1 MNTGFVSIVVASL
14 LVAPWL
20 SASAQAQPAP
30 APLQIEA
37 SNPQGERFRTEDVKG
52 KVAVVFYWS
61 TSCAVCRDKLP
72 EMRANLKGWKDK
84 PFALITVNV
93 DRRKDDWLAYERA
106 MNITQTGAKNLAVLH
121 QDAKVPAPTKL
132 PVTLLVD
139 AKGQVVARYE
149 GRLAPEVWDSVADL
163 LY

>member
-14 LVAPWL
+14 FVAPWL
-20 SASAQAQPAP
+20 SASAQTQPTP

-37 SNPQGERFRTEDVKG
+37 SNPQGERFRTEDLRG

-106 MNITQTGAKNLAVLH
+106 MNITQTGGKNLAVLH
-121 QDAKVPAPTKL
+121 QDAKVAAPTKL

-139 AKGQVVARYE
+139 AKGQVLARYE

>member
-1 MNTGFVSIVVASL
+1 
-14 LVAPWL
+14 
-20 SASAQAQPAP
+20 
-30 APLQIEA
+30 
-37 SNPQGERFRTEDVKG
+37 
-52 KVAVVFYWS
+52 
-61 TSCAVCRDKLP
+61 
-72 EMRANLKGWKDK
+72 
-84 PFALITVNV
+84 
-93 DRRKDDWLAYERA
+93 

>member
-1 MNTGFVSIVVASL
+1 MNTDFVSIVVASL

-20 SASAQAQPAP
+20 SASAQTQPAP

-72 EMRANLKGWKDK
+72 EMR
-84 PFALITVNV
+84 
-93 DRRKDDWLAYERA
+93 
-106 MNITQTGAKNLAVLH
+106 
-121 QDAKVPAPTKL
+121 
-132 PVTLLVD
+132 
-139 AKGQVVARYE
+139 
-149 GRLAPEVWDSVADL
+149 
-163 LY
+163 